1 MISLKFK
8 INEEKYKIILMAI
21 FLTAACLLT
30 YYFHFVLNRGT
41 LFSHIFYIPIIL
53 ASLWWKRKGLII
65 AIFLAVML
73 TLSHIYIR
81 VNVVTSDDYFRAIMF
96 MIVAVV
102 VSTLREHIAKTENA
116 LRESEEK
123 CRITFENTG
132 TAMSIGEEDTTISMV
147 NKMYEKLSGYSKEEI
162 EGKKSWTE
170 FVAKEDLEKMKT
182 YHYERRK
189 EDGSAPNVFEYRF
202 ISKNGDIRNVL
213 VNTELIPGTKRT
225 IASLLDITEQK
236 QAEESL
242 RESEEK
248 YRTIFETTGT
258 GTMIF
263 GDDTIISLANKEFE
277 RIVGY
282 SKRELE
288 GKISWTNFIVKD
300 NLEIM
305 KKYHNKR
312 STDPYSVPRNYEFQF
327 INKEGNIRNALITI
341 DIIPKTKERVASIL
355 DITEYKRSEELAK
368 LREQQLIQAEKMATV
383 GILATGIAHEINNP
397 NNFIL
402 LNGKII
408 SKVWKDIMPILE
420 QYYENNGEFALAGI
434 PYTNSKEKIS
444 QLISGISEGS
454 MRIKKIVKNLKDF
467 AYQDKGNLNHSIDIN
482 SMVESS
488 ILIVNNLVKK
498 STNCFSVNYGKNL
511 PAVKGNFQQL
521 EQVVIN
527 LITNSCQA
535 LNEKEKRLT
544 VSTSHDKDSDSVII
558 EVYDE
563 GTGISDENLKHI
575 FDPFFSTRRDIGGT
589 GLGLAISYNIVKNH
603 GGNLKLTSKPGRETT
618 AVISLPV
625 SG

>member
-8 INEEKYKIILMAI
+8 VNEEKYKILLMVI
-21 FLTAACLLT
+21 FLIAACLLT
-30 YYFHFVLNRGT
+30 YYFHAVLNRGT
-41 LFSHIFYIPIIL
+41 VFSHIFYIPIIL
-53 ASLWWKRKGLII
+53 ASLWWKRKGLIV
-65 AIFLAVML
+65 AIFLAVLL

-81 VNVVTSDDYFRAIMF
+81 VDVVTTDDYFRAIMF

-102 VSTLREHIAKTENA
+102 ASMLSEHIEKTENA

-123 CRITFENTG
+123 YRTTFENTG

-162 EGKKSWTE
+162 EGKKRWTE
-170 FVAKEDLEKMKT
+170 FVAKEDLEKMKI

-189 EDGSAPNVFEYRF
+189 ENGSAPNVFEYHF
-202 ISKNGDIRNVL
+202 VNKNGDIRNVL

-258 GTMIF
+258 GSMLF
-263 GDDTIISLANKEFE
+263 GEDTIISLANKEFE

-288 GKISWTNFIVKD
+288 GKISWTKLIVKD

-305 KKYHNKR
+305 KKYHNIR
-312 STDPYSVPRNYEFQF
+312 STNPYAVPRNYEFQF
-327 INKEGNIRNALITI
+327 INKEGNIRNALMTI

-355 DITEYKRSEELAK
+355 DITEYKSSEELAK
-368 LREQQLIQAEKMATV
+368 LREQQLIQSEKMATI

-420 QYYENNGEFALAGI
+420 QYYENNSEFALAGI
-434 PYTNSKEKIS
+434 PYTDSKEKIS
-444 QLISGISEGS
+444 QLISGISEGAV
-454 MRIKKIVKNLKDF
+454 RIKKIVKSLKDF
-467 AYQDKGNLNHSIDIN
+467 AYQDKGKLNQPVDIN
-482 SMVESS
+482 SIAESS
-488 ILIVNNLVKK
+488 ILIVNNLIKK
-498 STNCFSVNYGKNL
+498 STNCFSVNYGKNM
-511 PAVKGNFQQL
+511 PAVNGNFQQL

-535 LNEKEKRLT
+535 LNEKEKRII

-558 EVYDE
+558 KVYDE
-563 GTGISDENLKHI
+563 GIGISNENLKHI
-575 FDPFFSTRRDIGGT
+575 FDPFFSTRRDTNGT
-589 GLGLAISYNIVKNH
+589 GLGLSISYNIVKNH
-603 GGNLKLTSKPGRETT
+603 GGDLKFTSKLGKGTT
-618 AVISLPV
+618 AVINLPV